1 MERNEQGQTQMIHL
15 VVHGSCCRCNGH
27 IWALYQIVSG
37 WEILTMGSCASRPS
51 ANHSY
56 LSADHWW
63 QCQVPFGDVLHT
75 AHELG
80 SLTATACTYRT
91 STWSS
96 LKSVHIK
103 VIHTWT
109 RFMGTCQCRG
119 STWKCFRQSNEA
131 RFRAAYLWIKS
142 NEPRINLSVLELFPK
157 HYMKRWDS
165 TSRSCMVQAMSTSKL
180 QSYQEE
186 MYR

>member
-27 IWALYQIVSG
+27 IWALYQTVSG

-75 AHELG
+75 AHELA

-131 RFRAAYLWIKS
+131 RFSAAYLWIKS
-142 NEPRINLSVLELFPK
+142 NEPCQFLSYSQSITWNDEIRLLAPCV
-157 HYMKRWDS
+157 
-165 TSRSCMVQAMSTSKL
+165 VQAMSTSKL